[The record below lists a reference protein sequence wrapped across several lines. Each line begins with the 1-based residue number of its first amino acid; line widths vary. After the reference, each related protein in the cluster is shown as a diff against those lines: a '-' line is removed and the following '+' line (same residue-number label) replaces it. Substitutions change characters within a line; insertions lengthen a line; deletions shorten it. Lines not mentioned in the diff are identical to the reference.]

1 MRDLRRIPRTLAT
14 LRNRYRQ
21 VISSCATCKIFHG
34 QAASLPTAPLPAFRL
49 ETAPPFY
56 HTGCDFAGPIK
67 YKNDSGEK
75 AKSYILLFVC
85 AVTRAIHLELTTDMS
100 TSEVL
105 GALQKFVNRYPSVTT
120 ITSDNGLSFQ
130 RTAKELK
137 LLYDHIVNGDV
148 KRWLADKFIRWNF
161 ITPNAPSHGGFYER
175 LVQSVKRPLRKVLG
189 TSVPHFR
196 DLEIILSKIELM
208 IHKRPITTVASG
220 VDSTEAL
227 SPMDLLH
234 NYRGDTFF
242 PQHAA
247 SPMKSKDSDKI
258 IFSRRWTYQQRILN
272 AFWKRFHREYLSY
285 LRSAHKRLP
294 VPARPLKIGD
304 ICLLEDSNANRAYWP
319 LCKVI
324 ALKSDSTP
332 EISKSC
338 TIRTAAGRIFNRPIT
353 KLYPIEPTAQV

>member
-1 MRDLRRIPRTLAT
+1 M
-14 LRNRYRQ
+14 
-21 VISSCATCKIFHG
+21 
-34 QAASLPTAPLPAFRL
+34 APLPAFRL

-85 AVTRAIHLELTTDMS
+85 AVTRAVHLELTTDMS

-137 LLYDHIVNGDV
+137 LLYDHIINGEI
-148 KRWLADKFIRWNF
+148 KKWLADKFIRWNF
-161 ITPNAPSHGGFYER
+161 ITPNSPSHGGFYER

-196 DLEIILSKIELM
+196 DLEVILSNIELM
-208 IHKRPITTVASG
+208 INKRPITAVASG
-220 VDSTEAL
+220 LDSTEAL

-234 NYRGDTFF
+234 GYRGDTFF

-247 SPMKSKDSDKI
+247 NPMRTKDSDKI

-272 AFWKRFHREYLSY
+272 SFWKRFHREYLSY
-285 LRSAHKRLP
+285 LRSAHNRLP
-294 VPARPLKIGD
+294 IPARPLKIGD

-324 ALKSDSTP
+324 ALKNESAP
-332 EISKSC
+332 EKSKSC
-338 TIRTAAGRIFNRPIT
+338 TIKTATGQIFNRPIT
-353 KLYPIEPTAQV
+353 KLFPIEHSQPN